1 MKGPFRFLLSAW
13 FLSLLGVV
21 ALALLVW
28 FVGPLLGFADRV
40 PLSAPSVR
48 WWVIGGLFGVWG
60 LVQIVSAWVT
70 RGLNQKLVDQLS
82 GAEADTDDAREAS
95 EEELETM
102 RRRFAEAMDVLRR
115 GNVRRRLG
123 GQWLYQL
130 PWYMIIG
137 PPGCGKTTAL
147 VNSGLRFP
155 LAEQFGQNAIQ
166 GTGGTRNCDWWFTD
180 EAVLLDTAGR
190 YTTQDSYAEVDRAAW
205 SGFLGLLKKYR
216 PRRPINGVLVALS
229 LSDLMQQSDVERELH
244 AKAVRARVQELYTQL
259 KIRCPIYVVFTK
271 ADLVAGFS
279 EFFAD
284 LGQEDR
290 NQVWGFSFPL
300 DVGKTSAAPLDAF
313 ADEYRALV
321 ERLDERL
328 LGRLQQ
334 ERDAG
339 KRRLVFSFP
348 RQFASLGESISSF
361 LNKAFAPSR
370 FEQRPLVRGV
380 YFTSGTQTGTP
391 IDRVLGAI
399 AANFGVGRDAPPP
412 FSGTAKSFFV
422 TRLLRDLIFAE
433 AAVAGLDP
441 RLERRRL
448 WLRRGAFATLA
459 AVTLLGAAAWTTSY
473 SRNRTY
479 VADVSAQVVAIQR
492 QIDDLSPED
501 RNPLGVLP
509 LLNELRA
516 IPGGYGDQGDP
527 VPWSMGLGLY
537 QGDKLGSQANLAYQR
552 TLQRAL
558 LPRVILRLEDQI
570 RAAAAD
576 PDALY
581 EALRVYLMLDDA
593 RCDGVDCYDA
603 DSVQRWITDDW
614 RRRLPRDTTEEQHAA
629 LAEHLQALLS
639 EQPAPLPLALDE
651 GLIQDARDIL
661 KPSQLS
667 QRVYSQLQ
675 REGVDE
681 RIPDFS
687 IPSAGGD
694 LATLVLTR
702 PSGKSMTQGIP
713 ALYTYQ
719 GYHDS
724 FDDVTNRLISA
735 AAENAWV
742 LGLKTRLEPGS
753 PQAEQLLEDVRERYL
768 LNYADRWNAL
778 LDDIG
783 LVQARDI
790 QHAAEVTRILA
801 DPKESPLR
809 RLLTAAAAETE
820 LDRVPPESGS
830 SADTDSGSGI
840 ESDSDRAGEGDP
852 PERYVSRRFAWLR
865 DLVQAEGDQQAPI
878 DHVQQQLAQLQ
889 LHLRS
894 IASAQLGGR
903 SILTAGDGNEVQ
915 QVKEAAAQLPGP
927 VAGLVAGLAQDSET
941 LIAGGARADINKQW
955 TSKILPFCREAIGDR
970 YPLSKGSRRD
980 TTLQDFGRLFGP
992 GGLLDTFFADHLA
1005 AIANTAGRTWRW
1017 AGNGLGIPNDV
1028 LAQFQRASV
1037 IREAFFGGGG
1047 KLPAVAFE
1055 LVPTNLDSR
1064 ATQFTLDLGGQVLD
1078 YRHGP
1083 IRPQSM
1089 TWPPPQGIG
1098 LARMAFVDLDGRE
1111 TGATEDGAWA
1121 WFRLLDRSR
1130 LRATGQEELFR
1141 VTFSLGGLS
1150 ARFDLRAASVR
1161 NPFQLDELRS
1171 FRCPER
1177 L

>member
-28 FVGPLLGFADRV
+28 FVGPLLGFADRT
-40 PLSAPSVR
+40 PLSSPFVR
-48 WWVIGGLFGVWG
+48 GWVIGGLFGVWG
-60 LVQIVSAWVT
+60 LVQLVFALVA
-70 RGLNQKLVDQLS
+70 RGLNRKLVDQLS
-82 GAEADTDDAREAS
+82 GADAPSDDEREAS

-102 RRRFAEAMDVLRR
+102 RRRFADAMDVLRR
-115 GNVRRRLG
+115 GEVRRRLG

-130 PWYMIIG
+130 PWYLIIG

-155 LAEQFGQNAIQ
+155 LAEEFGENAIQ

-229 LSDLMQQSDVERELH
+229 LSDLMQQTDAERDLH
-244 AKAVRARVQELYTQL
+244 AKAVRARVQELYTEL
-259 KIRCPIYVVFTK
+259 RIRCPIYVVFTK

-290 NQVWGFSFPL
+290 QQVWGFSFPL
-300 DVGKTSAAPLDAF
+300 DVGNSAAPPLKAF
-313 ADEYRALV
+313 ADEYQALV

-361 LNKAFAPSR
+361 LDKAFGPSR

-399 AANFGVGRDAPPP
+399 AASFGVGRDAPPP
-412 FSGTAKSFFV
+412 FTGTAKSFFV
-422 TRLLRDLIFAE
+422 TRLLRDLVFAE

-459 AVTLLGAAAWTTSY
+459 AVALLGAAAWTTSY
-473 SRNRTY
+473 SRNRAY
-479 VADVSAQVVAIQR
+479 VADISAQVVDIQR
-492 QIDDLSPED
+492 QIDALSPEEH
-501 RNPLGVLP
+501 NPLSVLP

-516 IPGGYGDQGDP
+516 IPGGYADQGKP

-552 TLQRAL
+552 ALQRAL
-558 LPRVILRLEDQI
+558 LPRVMLRLEDQI
-570 RAAAAD
+570 HAAATD
-576 PDALY
+576 PESVY
-581 EALRVYLMLDDA
+581 EGLRVYLMLDDA
-593 RCDGVDCYDA
+593 RCDSVDCYDA
-603 DSVQRWITDDW
+603 ESVQRWITDDW

-629 LAEHLQALLS
+629 LAEHLQALLR

-651 GLIQDARDIL
+651 ALIQDARDIL
-661 KPSQLS
+661 KPGQLA
-667 QRVYSQLQ
+667 QQIYSRLQ

-719 GYHDS
+719 GYHES
-724 FDDVTNRLISA
+724 FNDATNRLIRA
-735 AAENAWV
+735 AADNAWV
-742 LGLKTRLEPGS
+742 LGPKTQLEPGS
-753 PQAEQLLEDVRERYL
+753 PRAEALLEDVRERYL
-768 LNYADRWNAL
+768 LDYADQWNAL
-778 LDDIG
+778 LEDIG
-783 LVQARDI
+783 LVEARDI
-790 QHAAEVTRILA
+790 QHAAEITRILA

-820 LDRVPPESGS
+820 LDREPSGNGS
-830 SADTDSGSGI
+830 SADTGGSSGADV
-840 ESDSDRAGEGDP
+840 EP
-852 PERYVSRRFAWLR
+852 PELYVSRRFAWLR
-865 DLVQAEGDQQAPI
+865 DLVRADGDQSAPF
-878 DHVQQQLAQLQ
+878 DRLQQQLAQLR
-889 LHLRS
+889 LHLSS
-894 IASAQLGGR
+894 IASAQLSGR
-903 SILTAGDGNEVQ
+903 SILAAGDGKEVQ
-915 QVKEAAAQLPGP
+915 QVQQAAAQLPGP
-927 VAGLVAGLAQDSET
+927 VAGLVTSLAQDSET
-941 LIAGGARADINKQW
+941 LIAGGARADIKKQW
-955 TSKILPFCREAIGDR
+955 ASKVLPFCREAIGDR

-992 GGLLDTFFADHLA
+992 GGLLETFFADHLA
-1005 AIANTAGRTWRW
+1005 AIVDTSSRNWRW
-1017 AGNGLGIPNDV
+1017 IGSGIGIPDEV
-1028 LAQFQRASV
+1028 LAQFQRAAV

-1098 LARMAFVDLDGRE
+1098 RARMAFVDLDGRE

-1121 WFRLLDRSR
+1121 WFRLLDRAR

-1141 VTFSLGGLS
+1141 VTFSLAGLS